1 MKARISFVS
10 IIVALLILF
19 FVYKFYLAPSKE
31 EGGKTVVKSS
41 VEKASVAAIDT
52 DINMITQAI
61 SMYYSEKGYLPDTLS
76 EMVPNYLRSVPVD
89 PWGQPY
95 KYEKEGD
102 SYKIIS
108 AGADKYFDTS
118 DDIIRSFSE

>member
-1 MKARISFVS
+1 MKARMSFVS

-31 EGGKTVVKSS
+31 EGSKTVVKSS
-41 VEKASVAAIDT
+41 MEKASVAAIDT

-61 SMYYSEKGYLPDTLS
+61 SMFHSEKGYLPDTLS

-95 KYEKEGD
+95 RYEKDGD

-118 DDIIRSFSE
+118 DDIIRNFSE

>member
-118 DDIIRSFSE
+118 DDIIRTFSE